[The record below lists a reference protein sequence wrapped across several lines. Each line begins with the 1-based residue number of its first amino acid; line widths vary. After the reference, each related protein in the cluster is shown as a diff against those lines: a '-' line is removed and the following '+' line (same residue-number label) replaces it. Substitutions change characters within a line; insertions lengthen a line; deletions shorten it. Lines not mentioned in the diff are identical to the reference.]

1 MAEVYDLALR
11 ELRRNIA
18 RAERTSFVH
27 GRLPDG
33 HLDRLWRLYQVAYR
47 AVRVDGD
54 RRERQGCLRE
64 LICAEA
70 RCAWS
75 P

>member
-1 MAEVYDLALR
+1 MLRSQAEGIEPVVEIYDHALR
-11 ELRRNIA
+11 ELSRNIA

-47 AVRVDGD
+47 ALDWAADPVQQTR
-54 RRERQGCLRE
+54 C
-64 LICAEA
+64 CA
-70 RCAWS
+70 S
-75 P
+75 